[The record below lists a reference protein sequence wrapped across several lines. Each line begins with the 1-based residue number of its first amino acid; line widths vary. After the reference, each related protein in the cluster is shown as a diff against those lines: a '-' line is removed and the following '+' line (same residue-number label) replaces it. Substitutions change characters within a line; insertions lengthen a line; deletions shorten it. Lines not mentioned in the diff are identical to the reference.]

1 MVEVMKIM
9 ATSFK
14 RSCPHTA
21 VLSASDPE
29 AGHGRPTPPQET
41 PGHSQGSLGQSL
53 GGGVGGHCSFLL
65 GPSAHKVLFV
75 PSKNMF
81 PQSYVSSVAL
91 WWG

>member
-53 GGGVGGHCSFLL
+53 APFSWVPVHIKFCLCPQRICF
-65 GPSAHKVLFV
+65 PS
-75 PSKNMF
+75 PM
-81 PQSYVSSVAL
+81 
-91 WWG
+91 